1 MQPYIVLRRVDKWD
15 KIKQE
20 AETKQRPTDYILLL
34 QEKLKASLVLPDVE
48 PTNTDKLLSL
58 LEGKPENWALARK
71 LAHELDEDDIVF
83 CDCED
88 SATPIATVFA
98 NRQNRPTIV
107 AFFQNFTRLRGL
119 ASTRLLKVS
128 RTIDLFIV
136 CSTYQRDRLREHLN
150 LPESQVCFIPFCVDF
165 NFFSPGSSSAGK
177 IKPVIASVGLENR
190 DYRLL
195 ALATEKMDVDVRIS
209 GVSPHAKQLKR
220 SFPKVMPD
228 NMSRRFYE
236 WNELVQLYRDADI
249 VVVSSFESNYASGIT
264 SLQEAVA
271 CKRPIIATKTR
282 GLSSYLETDAIL
294 TVEPGDVEG
303 LKQAISYL
311 LKNPEEARERAERA
325 YQMAVDQYSVQHFTN
340 TVVDYMKDV
349 NSARKSK

>member
-1 MQPYIVLRRVDKWD
+1 MQPYIVLRRVDDWEQ
-15 KIKQE
+15 IKQE
-20 AETKQRPTDYILLL
+20 AQTKQRPRDYILLL
-34 QEKLKASLVLPDVE
+34 EEKLKASLILPHVE
-48 PTNTDKLLSL
+48 PSNTDKLLSVW
-58 LEGKPENWALARK
+58 EGKPENWALARK
-71 LAHELDEDDIVF
+71 LSHELDEDDIVF

-88 SATPIATVFA
+88 SATPIATLFA
-98 NRQNRPTIV
+98 HRQNRPTIV

-119 ASTRLLKVS
+119 ASTKLLRVS
-128 RTIDLFIV
+128 RAIDLFIV
-136 CSTYQRDRLREHLN
+136 CSTYQRDRLRQHLN
-150 LPESQVCFIPFCVDF
+150 LPESQVRFIPFCVDF
-165 NFFSPGSSSAGK
+165 NFFSPGSSAKK
-177 IKPVIASVGLENR
+177 IKPMIASVGLENR

-220 SFPKVMPD
+220 SFPKVLPD
-228 NMSRRFYE
+228 NMSRRFYA

-282 GLSSYLETDAIL
+282 GLSSYLQTDAIL

-325 YQMAVDQYSVQHFTN
+325 YQIAVDQYSVEHFTN
-340 TVVDYMKDV
+340 TVVDYIKDV
-349 NSARKSK
+349 HSARKPK